1 MARYK
6 KDGNFYVKYPTRRKM
21 AAILKRIIMS
31 KGLFQEGTLIES
43 VRINARVTGFA
54 KLEIDIIA
62 MYYFIFLNNGA
73 DLWNGGVIP
82 PYDIVR
88 AFQEE
93 MVNQGITTEIYSQ
106 YTEWITQNY
115 PMVEAIEVLEKDQKI
130 VYNFVPVDPPAGF
143 TVGAPLDV

>member
-1 MARYK
+1 
-6 KDGNFYVKYPTRRKM
+6 
-21 AAILKRIIMS
+21 
-31 KGLFQEGTLIES
+31 
-43 VRINARVTGFA
+43 
-54 KLEIDIIA
+54 
-62 MYYFIFLNNGA
+62 
-73 DLWNGGVIP
+73 VIP
-82 PYDIVR
+82 PYDIVS
-88 AFQEE
+88 AFQDE

>member
-31 KGLFQEGTLIES
+31 KGLYQEGTLVDS

-73 DLWNGGVIP
+73 YLWNGGVIP
-82 PYDIVR
+82 PYDIVS
-88 AFQEE
+88 AFQDE

-130 VYNFVPVDPPAGF
+130 VYNFVPVDPPSGF